1 MFSQKLLA
9 NLHYSRRL
17 LLHTPLYQEPQPPTP
32 SHHQDSSFVGGFDA
46 NLIMILSVLL
56 CALICSLCINS
67 LIRCV
72 FKCSSLLAREPNYYI
87 STIRPGVSRV
97 DGVDKRALRSFPIV
111 KYSKEVNNVQGLDT
125 ECVICLSEFKEGE
138 KLRILPKCNH
148 GFHVKCID
156 KWLKSHSSCPT
167 CRQSLVDTC
176 QKIIGCHDDH
186 QDTSSPSSSSSLPER
201 VIGEV
206 IAVNIVPLERE
217 DLVRNY
223 RGQIVTS

>member
-1 MFSQKLLA
+1 MFSRKLLV
-9 NLHYSRRL
+9 NLHHSGGL
-17 LLHTPLYQEPQPPTP
+17 LLHTPLNHEPQPIAQPPTP
-32 SHHQDSSFVGGFDA
+32 SHYQDSSFRGGFDA
-46 NLIMILSVLL
+46 NLIMILS
-56 CALICSLCINS
+56 
-67 LIRCV
+67 
-72 FKCSSLLAREPNYYI
+72 CSSLLAREPNYYI

-97 DGVDKRALRSFPIV
+97 DGVDRRALRSFPIV
-111 KYSKEVNNVQGLDT
+111 KYSKEVNVQGLDT
-125 ECVICLSEFKEGE
+125 DCVICLSEFKEGE

-186 QDTSSPSSSSSLPER
+186 QDASSPSPSSLPER

-206 IAVNIVPLERE
+206 IALNIVPLERE

-223 RGQIVTS
+223 RGQIVT